1 MATNKVGQI
10 RESIWRDKDFRALS
24 RGAQCTYL
32 ELISQSAIDR
42 AGVQPLSVTKLAK
55 GCDSITVDTIWA
67 DLNELQNRRFVFF
80 DDDSEEVFVRSYMR
94 TCEVWKVPNTLKSA
108 LRASTVVASDMIR
121 HELAEELRK
130 LHRADATATATEI
143 DPGQQFAFVP
153 PTPTEPIANPSAT
166 QADMNKGSGRVPQ
179 PTGTGMGMG
188 TISSLVDG
196 DFREGTRARA
206 DVTERNEN
214 PPSMFCQKHPRGTDA
229 NCRPC
234 GAARAAHAEFMAK
247 KVRTAQLAQSREARE
262 QAELRKIAADQCDLC
277 DETGYSGMVLCDHDP
292 DSADRARRGVAMAR
306 AALTR
311 ASGE

>member
-10 RESIWRDKDFRALS
+10 RESIWRDKDFRALT

-42 AGVQPLSVTKLAK
+42 AGIQPLSVTKLAK

-108 LRASTVVASDMIR
+108 LRASTVVASEMIR

-130 LHRADATATATEI
+130 LHRADATATAAEI

-153 PTPTEPIANPSAT
+153 PTLTEPIANPSGT
-166 QADMNKGSGRVPQ
+166 QADGINPSGRVPQ

-206 DVTERNEN
+206 DATERNEI
-214 PPSMFCQKHPRGTDA
+214 PPSMFCDKHPHGTESP
-229 NCRPC
+229 CRPC
-234 GAARAAHAEFMAK
+234 GAARAAHAEFMADK
-247 KVRTAQLAQSREARE
+247 IRSTQLAQSREARE
-262 QAELRKIAADQCDLC
+262 RAELRAEAIAECDLC
-277 DETGYSGMVLCDHDP
+277 DDDGQVGTVQCDHDP
-292 DSADRARRGVAMAR
+292 HTAERAERGMAQVR
-306 AALTR
+306 AVLAK
-311 ASGE
+311 AAGE

>member
-32 ELISQSAIDR
+32 ELISQSNIDR

-108 LRASTVVASDMIR
+108 LRASTVVASEMIR

-130 LHRADATATATEI
+130 LHRADATATAEEI

-153 PTPTEPIANPSAT
+153 PALPEPIANPSVT
-166 QADMNKGSGRVPQ
+166 QADGFNPSGRVTQ

-206 DVTERNEN
+206 DVPEREQN
-214 PPSMFCQKHPRGTDA
+214 PPSQFCEKHPAGTTDP
-229 NCRPC
+229 CRPC
-234 GAARAAHAEFMAK
+234 GAARAAHAEFMADTLR
-247 KVRTAQLAQSREARE
+247 VAQLAQSRETRE
-262 QAELRKIAADQCDLC
+262 RAELRALAIAECDLC
-277 DETGYSGMVLCDHDP
+277 DDEGYAGTVPCDHNP
-292 DSADRARRGVAMAR
+292 HQAETNRAGIERAR
-306 AALTR
+306 AALAK